1 MQSLYVGDLSP
12 KATEAHLY
20 SLFSAVGPVASI
32 RICRDYNGNEGGPLE
47 NRSEGPQMGRSEDE
61 TSNCYAYVNFHR
73 QVDAERALDT
83 LNYHVIVDRPIR
95 IMWSQRDPRLRKSG
109 EGNIFVSNL
118 SKGIDNRTLMDT
130 FSWFGDILSC
140 KVACDPKT
148 GQSNG
153 YGFVHYTNE
162 ESAQKAI
169 EKVNGMTLHGQ
180 VVYVT
185 KWKSKR
191 EREETNNRRDRE
203 EVNKDQFVS
212 VYVKHLPDDWDDVKL
227 KEVSLTFGEL
237 NSCTVQ
243 RDETGA
249 SKGFGFINFKETS
262 SAKLAVEKLN
272 EMTVVGPSASKRA
285 SQTAALKNHAEQ
297 MESLAAQKE
306 REGEETDNK
315 AEEGTPAAEMPT
327 PSTVAEIVA
336 EHADDVATQLYAA
349 RAQSKAER
357 QKELREKFATL
368 REQEANR
375 NLYVKG
381 LLDSVDDEQLKAV
394 FSSVGTVQSCRVMRE
409 RNNVSKGFGFVLYET
424 EVNAQ
429 KAIETF
435 HTKEIHGIGG
445 PLHVAIAKKKTR
457 AEREAQAERRLQRE
471 QRRNNPHNPHNPHMN
486 KRGPNMQNNRFAMNG
501 NQNAYTNRMGGG
513 PWVQHPYNNNMPA
526 HMPANMPA
534 NMPGTPY
541 GYGGPNGNWTPT
553 SINSGF
559 GYPSTPA
566 GQPPTPSGSNFA
578 GATFTAPTNGYGMPS
593 YGRGPMAGI
602 PSLMPGFPA
611 MSGNP
616 STATSPTSIGGP
628 PNGFGGG
635 MALDPNGVAQIM
647 ACRSTPKEQKQL
659 IGEKIFRIIEQ
670 KGGEN
675 FQQAGKI
682 TGMLLEMETSA
693 LINLLHQPNNLE
705 KKIDQAADVLK
716 QFADKPG
723 GEGQQAA
730 E

>member
-32 RICRDYNGNEGGPLE
+32 RICRDYNRNDGAGADRGREETAEGK
-47 NRSEGPQMGRSEDE
+47 
-61 TSNCYAYVNFHR
+61 SNCYAYVNFHR
-73 QVDAERALDT
+73 AVDAERALDT
-83 LNYHVIVDRPIR
+83 LNYNVIVDRPIR

-191 EREETNNRRDRE
+191 EREESNNRRDRE
-203 EVNKDQFVS
+203 DVNKDNFVS

-227 KEVSLTFGEL
+227 KEVSSTFGEL

-243 RDETGA
+243 RDDQGN
-249 SKGFGFINFKETS
+249 SKGFGFINFKES
-262 SAKLAVEKLN
+262 ASAKLAVEGLN
-272 EMTVVGPSASKRA
+272 EMTVTGPSASKRA
-285 SQTAALKNHAEQ
+285 AQAAALKQHADQ
-297 MESLAAQKE
+297 VAAGLQGTE
-306 REGEETDNK
+306 PGQPGETDNK
-315 AEEGTPAAEMPT
+315 AGEGGDEVDNKAQEGGGSATV
-327 PSTVAEIVA
+327 PSVAEVLK
-336 EHADDVATQLYAA
+336 EHGDDVPTKLYAA

-424 EVNAQ
+424 EDNAQ

-457 AEREAQAERRLQRE
+457 AEREAQRLQRE
-471 QRRNNPHNPHNPHMN
+471 QRRQGHGGQMN
-486 KRGPNMQNNRFAMNG
+486 KRGQQNRFGPGGYGMNG
-501 NQNAYTNRMGGG
+501 GGGNAYDNRMGGG
-513 PWVQHPYNNNMPA
+513 PWVQHPYNNMPT
-526 HMPANMPA
+526 PS
-534 NMPGTPY
+534 PY
-541 GYGGPNGNWTPT
+541 GYNNGNWTPT

-559 GYPSTPA
+559 GYPSA
-566 GQPPTPSGSNFA
+566 GQPPTPGGSNFGGTNGQFPA
-578 GATFTAPTNGYGMPS
+578 NGYGMPS
-593 YGRGPMAGI
+593 AYTPRGPMAGM
-602 PSLMPGFPA
+602 PPLMQGYPN

-616 STATSPTSIGGP
+616 SNATSPTSAAGP
-628 PNGFGGG
+628 PGGFGLA
-635 MALDPNGVAQIM
+635 MDPNGVAQIM
-647 ACRSTPKEQKQL
+647 ACQNPKEQKQL
-659 IGEKIFRIIEQ
+659 IGEKIFHIIEQ
-670 KGGEN
+670 RGGEN

-682 TGMLLEMETSA
+682 TGMLLEMESAA
-693 LINLLHQPNNLE
+693 LINLLHQPNNLS
-705 KKIDQAADVLK
+705 KKIEQAADVLK
-716 QFADKPG
+716 THRQFQDKSG

>member
-1 MQSLYVGDLSP
+1 MQSSLYVGDLSP
-12 KATEAHLY
+12 KATESHLY

-32 RICRDYNGNEGGPLE
+32 RICRDYNRNERGNNEQ
-47 NRSEGPQMGRSEDE
+47 SDE
-61 TSNCYAYVNFHR
+61 KSNCYAYVNFHR
-73 QVDAERALDT
+73 AVDAERALDT

-148 GQSNG
+148 GQSWG

-191 EREETNNRRDRE
+191 EREESNKRERE
-203 EVNKDQFVS
+203 EVNKDNFVS
-212 VYVKHLPDDWDDVKL
+212 VYVKHLPDDWDDAKL
-227 KEVSLTFGEL
+227 KEVSTEFGEI

-243 RDETGA
+243 RDEQGN
-249 SKGFGFINFKETS
+249 SKGFGFINFKESTA
-262 SAKLAVEKLN
+262 AKLAVEKLN
-272 EMTVVGPSASKRA
+272 EMEVTGPSASKRA
-285 SQTAALKNHAEQ
+285 AAAAALKKAQELAQ
-297 MESLAAQKE
+297 SKLASGESP
-306 REGEETDNK
+306 EGVVDNK
-315 AEEGTPAAEMPT
+315 TQDAGDAAA
-327 PSTVAEIVA
+327 VAD
-336 EHADDVATQLYAA
+336 EHGDDVPVKLYAA

-381 LLDSVDDEQLKAV
+381 LLDSVDDEQLKTV
-394 FSSVGTVQSCRVMRE
+394 FQSVGTVQSCRVMRE

-424 EVNAQ
+424 EDHAQ
-429 KAIETF
+429 EAITKF

-457 AEREAQAERRLQRE
+457 AEREAQREQRE
-471 QRRNNPHNPHNPHMN
+471 QRRGNHGGMN
-486 KRGPNMQNNRFAMNG
+486 KRGQQGNRFGNYMNG
-501 NQNAYTNRMGGG
+501 RYDNGMSNGGG
-513 PWVQHPYNNNMPA
+513 PWVQHPYNNMP
-526 HMPANMPA
+526 PA
-534 NMPGTPY
+534 TPY
-541 GYGGPNGNWTPT
+541 GYNNGNWTPT
-553 SINSGF
+553 SVNSF
-559 GYPSTPA
+559 GYPAPGSGA
-566 GQPPTPSGSNFA
+566 PTPSGTYGGSNGHF
-578 GATFTAPTNGYGMPS
+578 GANGFGMYGT
-593 YGRGPMAGI
+593 RQ
-602 PSLMPGFPA
+602 MPGMMMPGYPA

-616 STATSPTSIGGP
+616 SAATSPTSAAGP
-628 PNGFGGG
+628 HGGFGLGI
-635 MALDPNGVAQIM
+635 DTNGVAAIL
-647 ACRSTPKEQKQL
+647 ACNNPKEQKQL
-659 IGEKIFRIIEQ
+659 IGEQIFRIIEQ
-670 KGGEN
+670 KRGEN

-682 TGMLLEMETSA
+682 TGMLLEMESAA
-693 LINLLHQPNNLE
+693 LINLLHQPMQLQ
-705 KKIDQAADVLK
+705 KKIEQAADVLK
-716 QFADKPG
+716 QFQDKS
-723 GEGQQAA
+723 EAA

>member
-1 MQSLYVGDLSP
+1 MQSSLYVGDLSP
-12 KATEAHLY
+12 KATESHLY

-32 RICRDYNGNEGGPLE
+32 RICRDYNRKDGAQNNVVNSDGRAPNEE
-47 NRSEGPQMGRSEDE
+47 E
-61 TSNCYAYVNFHR
+61 TSTCYAYVNFHR
-73 QVDAERALDT
+73 AVDAERALDT
-83 LNYHVIVDRPIR
+83 LNYHIIVDRPIR

-191 EREETNNRRDRE
+191 EREESNNRKPGRDRE
-203 EVNKDQFVS
+203 EINKDNFVS
-212 VYVKHLPDDWDDVKL
+212 VYVKHLPDDWDDAKL
-227 KEVSLTFGEL
+227 KEVSSEFGEI

-243 RDETGA
+243 RDDQGN
-249 SKGFGFINFKETS
+249 SKGFGFINFKES
-262 SAKLAVEKLN
+262 ASAKLAVEKLN
-272 EMTVVGPSASKRA
+272 EMEVTGPSASKRA
-285 SQTAALKNHAEQ
+285 AQAAAMKKRAAESDAKKAATAAAGT
-297 MESLAAQKE
+297 AASK
-306 REGEETDNK
+306 EGEVDNK
-315 AEEGTPAAEMPT
+315 AQEEGDKEAKALED
-327 PSTVAEIVA
+327 
-336 EHADDVATQLYAA
+336 EHGDDVPTKLYAA

-357 QKELREKFATL
+357 QRELREKFATL

-394 FSSVGTVQSCRVMRE
+394 FSSVGTIQSCRVMRE

-424 EVNAQ
+424 EENAQ
-429 KAIETF
+429 EAIQQF

-457 AEREAQAERRLQRE
+457 AEREAQREERERRRGG
-471 QRRNNPHNPHNPHMN
+471 HGGMN
-486 KRGPNMQNNRFAMNG
+486 KRGQNNRFGGPGFVQNG
-501 NQNAYTNRMGGG
+501 RGYEQGMPGGG
-513 PWVQHPYNNNMPA
+513 PWVQHPYNNMPA
-526 HMPANMPA
+526 PS
-534 NMPGTPY
+534 PY
-541 GYGGPNGNWTPT
+541 GYQNPTGNWTPT
-553 SINSGF
+553 SVNSF
-559 GYPSTPA
+559 GYPSAPGT
-566 GQPPTPSGSNFA
+566 QPPTPGGAYGGSNGYA
-578 GATFTAPTNGYGMPS
+578 NGYGM
-593 YGRGPMAGI
+593 YGRGALPGMM
-602 PSLMPGFPA
+602 MPGYPG

-616 STATSPTSIGGP
+616 SAATSPTSGAGP
-628 PNGFGGG
+628 AGGFGLAIG
-635 MALDPNGVAQIM
+635 DQTGVQQIL
-647 ACRSTPKEQKQL
+647 ACSNPKEQKQL
-659 IGEKIFRIIEQ
+659 IGEQIFRIIEK

-675 FQQAGKI
+675 MQQAGKI
-682 TGMLLEMETSA
+682 TGMLLEMETAA
-693 LINLLHQPNNLE
+693 LINLLHQPIQLS

-716 QFADKPG
+716 QFQDNSTDG
-723 GEGQQAA
+723 RGQTAA